1 MRISD
6 WSSDVCSSDL
16 QDSGPWLLAGGHGTI
31 ALEGAWQNGRRLQLD
46 GLAIANEQLRLD
58 LHGDVVPAEQTLDLQ
73 LTAASDEAL
82 VLAQLA
88 GLDSLQSLNAEI
100 AVSGS
105 FGRPPADPA
114 LRAVSLAAPHIVP
127 EATVLTGTC
136 DHGIASGRGRG

>member
-46 GLAIANEQLRLD
+46 GLAIANAQLRLD
-58 LHGDVVPAEQTLDLQ
+58 LHGDVVPAEQALDLQ

-88 GLDSLQSLNAEI
+88 GLDSLQSLNAEH
-100 AVSGS
+100 AVSGC
-105 FGRPPADPA
+105 FGPTQADLD
-114 LRAVSLAAPHIVP
+114 LRAVGLDTGRRGHEWGGPGGCRWAA
-127 EATVLTGTC
+127 
-136 DHGIASGRGRG
+136 